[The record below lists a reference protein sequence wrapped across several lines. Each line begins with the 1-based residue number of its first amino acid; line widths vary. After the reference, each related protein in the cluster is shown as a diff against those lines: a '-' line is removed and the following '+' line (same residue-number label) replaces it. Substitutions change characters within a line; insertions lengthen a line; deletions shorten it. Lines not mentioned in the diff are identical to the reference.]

1 MPNAPQTPWYQKA
14 RRRILVDMH
23 IGDWDPGF
31 LAKYSSREMVENYKR
46 AGADAVMFYCQS
58 HVGLCNW
65 PTKSGKQHANLAG
78 RNLVAESV
86 ELLREAGIAS
96 CAYYS
101 AIFNNWAFLE
111 HPEWRMIPEPKGR
124 YGMCCPDNEGY
135 REFCRRQLNELVRGY
150 GFDGLYIDMT
160 YWESICQCPSCRDR
174 FRMQHGGEIPQTINW
189 FDKDWCALVSAR
201 EMWMDDFEAMLVS
214 TVKAIRPDLP
224 MYHNF
229 ATAFLPW
236 VLGVSFERTRNHD
249 FLGGDFYGDPIEQVL
264 AGKLLRNITRNCPP
278 EFQTSRC
285 HTGGDHERTKSA
297 ARLQAQA
304 AGMVLHGGA
313 FMIIDA
319 INPDGTINPPVYE
332 RMRGAFDLYARYQ
345 PFMGG
350 EALED
355 VAVYFSGDSKMNFS
369 HNGRSAVDAPRTPMP
384 HHQAVRSWCRIL
396 TQAHLPFGVI
406 TRQHLADLSRYKVVI
421 LPNVL
426 RMSREEVEAIRQY
439 VAGGGSVY
447 ASRYTSLVQTQGV
460 LHGDFMLADVFGCHY
475 GGFDAGRRGLLQ
487 NAQPGTGGVHLPAA
501 LPQPLCTG
509 MGRDRG
515 PGHSGNRG
523 PCWRDGAGQLRASL
537 QPGMGHR
544 ERFQLG
550 QHSHLAPVA
559 RDGYPRHRGKQVRG
573 RALHILGR
581 RYRDRR
587 ERGQR
592 PFAGPPHPLAG
603 ERAVLIRGR
612 HLPRG
617 SDDCFPPDRPQAHGG
632 WSAQWPGRAAARAG
646 GGGPLHRPAAAG
658 RCIRASQHAPRR
670 PRGRGARA
678 ERSGPRLRHER
689 GTVCDAGD
697 RLQVAATICQE
708 EVGNRRGMWRQ

>member
-297 ARLQAQA
+297 VRLQAQA

-475 GGFDAGRRGLLQ
+475 GGFDAGRVVYFKMLSPELAACISPQRYLSHFVPGWGETEALGTVEIAGLAGGTALA
-487 NAQPGTGGVHLPAA
+487 NFVLPYNREWGTVNDSNWASIHTSPPWRETDIPGIVENKFGAGRCIYSAGDIETVESEGNDRLLVHLIRSLASGPFSYEADTYPAV
-501 LPQPLCTG
+501 QMTVFHQI
-509 MGRDRG
+509 DR
-515 PGHSGNRG
+515 
-523 PCWRDGAGQLRASL
+523 
-537 QPGMGHR
+537 
-544 ERFQLG
+544 
-550 QHSHLAPVA
+550 
-559 RDGYPRHRGKQVRG
+559 K
-573 RALHILGR
+573 
-581 RYRDRR
+581 
-587 ERGQR
+587 
-592 PFAGPPHPLAG
+592 
-603 ERAVLIRGR
+603 
-612 HLPRG
+612 
-617 SDDCFPPDRPQAHGG
+617 AHGG

-658 RCIRASQHAPRR
+658 R
-670 PRGRGARA
+670 
-678 ERSGPRLRHER
+678 
-689 GTVCDAGD
+689 
-697 RLQVAATICQE
+697 
-708 EVGNRRGMWRQ
+708 